1 MATSTTRPFLSRDW
15 IWDRFGARAFGLLLG
30 LVGWTALAAVFPNQ
44 LMPYPQETVLL
55 AWGLVERGVVWVHL
69 SATLW
74 RTVLGFAGAMAL
86 GVGGGILMGINDYGQ
101 KFLTPYTV
109 IGLSIP
115 AIAWAAVGTLVFGF
129 TIWAP
134 VVATALTTA
143 PFIAVN
149 IWKGTDSIE
158 SDLVTMSR
166 SFSVSRP
173 RMLWRL
179 IIPNAA
185 PMLFSAFRL
194 GLAMSWKIVT
204 ITELFAASS
213 GIGFKLMQTY
223 QLYQFEQ
230 SWAWA
235 TVFIVVILGV
245 EYGLVKPIE
254 RRVFEYR
261 QDAEFNLLG

>member
-1 MATSTTRPFLSRDW
+1 MATKNSYTFPSRNW
-15 IWDRFGARAFGLLLG
+15 IWDRLGARTFGLILG
-30 LVGWTALAAVFPNQ
+30 LAGWTALASVFPNE
-44 LMPYPQETVLL
+44 LMPFPQETVLL
-55 AWGLVERGVVWVHL
+55 AWGLVESGAVWEHL
-69 SATLW
+69 GATIW
-74 RTVLGFAGAMAL
+74 RTVLGFIGSVLLGA
-86 GVGGGILMGINDYGQ
+86 GGGILMGINNYGQ

-134 VVATALTTA
+134 VAATSLTTA

-149 IWKGTDSIE
+149 IWKGTDNIK

-166 SFSVSRP
+166 SFDVSR
-173 RMLWRL
+173 RRTIWRL
-179 IIPNAA
+179 IIPNAS

-213 GIGFKLMQTY
+213 GVVFKLMQTY

-235 TVFIVVILGV
+235 TVFIIVILGV
-245 EYGLVKPIE
+245 EYGFVKPLE

-261 QDAEFNLLG
+261 QDADFNLLG

>member
-1 MATSTTRPFLSRDW
+1 MATSSTHPLPGRDW
-15 IWDRFGARAFGLLLG
+15 VWDRFGARAFGLLMG
-30 LVGWTALAAVFPNQ
+30 LAGWTALASVFPNQ
-44 LMPYPQETVLL
+44 LMPFPQETVLL
-55 AWGLVERGVVWVHL
+55 AWGLVERGVVWTHL
-69 SATLW
+69 SATMW
-74 RTVLGFAGAMAL
+74 RTLLGFTGAILL
-86 GVGGGILMGINDYGQ
+86 GVSGGILMGVNNYGQ

-129 TIWAP
+129 TVWAP

-158 SDLVTMSR
+158 SDLMTMSR
-166 SFSVSRP
+166 SFTVSRR
-173 RMLWRL
+173 RMLRRL

-204 ITELFAASS
+204 IAELFAASS
-213 GIGFKLMQTY
+213 GVGFKLMQTY

-245 EYGLVKPIE
+245 EYGLVKPLE

-261 QDAEFNLLG
+261 QDADFNLLG

>member
-1 MATSTTRPFLSRDW
+1 MATSRTYDIPDRSWL
-15 IWDRFGARAFGLLLG
+15 WDQVGPRAFGLLLG
-30 LVGWTALAAVFPNQ
+30 LVAWTALASAFPNQ

-55 AWGLVERGVVWVHL
+55 AWGLVESGVVWTHL
-69 SATLW
+69 SATMW
-74 RTVLGFAGAMAL
+74 RTLLGFIGAMVLG
-86 GVGGGILMGINDYGQ
+86 VSGGILMGVNNYGQ
-101 KFLTPYTV
+101 KFFTPYTV
-109 IGLSIP
+109 IGLSLP

-134 VVATALTTA
+134 VVATAVTTA

-149 IWKGTDSIE
+149 IWKGTNSIE

-166 SFSVSRP
+166 DFEVSRP
-173 RMLWRL
+173 RMLVRL

-213 GIGFKLMQTY
+213 GVGFKLMQTY

-235 TVFIVVILGV
+235 TVFIIVILGV
-245 EYGLVKPIE
+245 EYGLVKPLE

-261 QDAEFNLLG
+261 QDADFNLLG